1 VPRPA
6 FLPALRHRNFRL
18 FLIGQ
23 FVSLCGTWIQTV
35 AQGWLVLH
43 LTDSA
48 FQVGLVTTLGT
59 LPILLFTLYGGVVA
73 DRVNKHRLVLI
84 LQSLM
89 LVEALT
95 LGVLTA
101 LDRVTVHWVMGLAVF
116 FGCLSAFEVP
126 TRQALIAEI
135 VGREDLTNAIA
146 LGSTAF
152 NVARVV
158 GPALAGGLIAT
169 VGLAACFFANAA
181 SYLAVIASLLVMRV
195 GPRPTMVHAP
205 ALAAMREGF
214 DYVFGNRWPRAVVTI
229 IATFA
234 VFGFSFITMMPVFA
248 RDALGLDA
256 GGYGAMVSA
265 IGVGAATAALFMAAV
280 GGRTQ
285 WGRVVLG
292 SSVLFGLVLT
302 AAALAPGFG
311 WAIVL
316 FTVAGCLMAL
326 NGIAANTMLQRQA
339 PDYLRGRVMGFYS
352 FVVLGMAPLGSLQA
366 GWIAE
371 RFGVRA
377 ALASG
382 GLVCLAVAALVAWRM
397 RGRAVR
403 RAGARAISRPG
414 ERAIARDQ
422 GAAEEGAI
430 AQAEEQGIGPR
441 HLEPVAGSE
450 DPAITRGS
458 SPSARPA
465 PS

>member
-1 VPRPA
+1 
-6 FLPALRHRNFRL
+6 
-18 FLIGQ
+18 
-23 FVSLCGTWIQTV
+23 
-35 AQGWLVLH
+35 
-43 LTDSA
+43 
-48 FQVGLVTTLGT
+48 
-59 LPILLFTLYGGVVA
+59 
-73 DRVNKHRLVLI
+73 
-84 LQSLM
+84 
-89 LVEALT
+89 
-95 LGVLTA
+95 
-101 LDRVTVHWVMGLAVF
+101 
-116 FGCLSAFEVP
+116 
-126 TRQALIAEI
+126 
-135 VGREDLTNAIA
+135 
-146 LGSTAF
+146 
-152 NVARVV
+152 
-158 GPALAGGLIAT
+158 
-169 VGLAACFFANAA
+169 
-181 SYLAVIASLLVMRV
+181 
-195 GPRPTMVHAP
+195 
-205 ALAAMREGF
+205 
-214 DYVFGNRWPRAVVTI
+214 
-229 IATFA
+229 
-234 VFGFSFITMMPVFA
+234 MMPVFA